1 MNIRRKSQR
10 KNRNEEMLVLNREKK
25 TRSGSHRGRGKR
37 KLSSGSLHGHAV
49 AVSVNERLEDLARRF
64 PALSLRLQSL
74 CLQGK
79 KRIRDLPVGEQE
91 KLLRTVFALKKA
103 SGG

>member
-1 MNIRRKSQR
+1 MNIRRK
-10 KNRNEEMLVLNREKK
+10 KTEEKMPVPSREKK
-25 TRSGSHRGRGKR
+25 NQSSNYRGRGKR
-37 KLSSGSLHGHAV
+37 KVSSSSLHGHAV

-64 PALSLRLQSL
+64 PALSFRLQPL
-74 CLQGK
+74 CVQGK

>member
-1 MNIRRKSQR
+1 MPVLSRGK
-10 KNRNEEMLVLNREKK
+10 KNQ
-25 TRSGSHRGRGKR
+25 SGNHPGRGKR
-37 KLSSGSLHGHAV
+37 KVSSSSLHGHAV

-64 PALSLRLQSL
+64 PALSFRLQSL
-74 CLQGK
+74 RLEGK
-79 KRIRDLPVGEQE
+79 KRIRDLPVEEQE